1 MIARI
6 IGMKFKRRKLTM
18 ERDAEFLA
26 TKDKAISN

>member
-1 MIARI
+1 
-6 IGMKFKRRKLTM
+6 M